1 MFRFWKGPDRQSSLI
16 ASWGTG
22 VSSLAFPPRCPFC
35 GSQISEVQKP
45 GLCPECREGIRWVTG
60 PCCSRCGHP
69 YPHGGGDHLC
79 ENCLRQP
86 PFFDHAR
93 SLVAYQGPVAQAIQR
108 FKYQKDFLLTA
119 SLAWLTEHYPWEEES
134 FDFLVPVPLHLK
146 RLRERGFN
154 QAVLLARACTPLA
167 SRQLRTGALRRIR
180 PTPPQIHRTPTERF
194 KNVSGAFQ
202 VPRPREVTGKDIM
215 LIDDVFTTGATVNE
229 CARTLK
235 KAGAGRVLVFT
246 LARVLPA

>member
-35 GSQISEVQKP
+35 GSQIAEVQKP

-119 SLAWLTEHYPWEEES
+119 SLAWLTEHYPWEENHS
-134 FDFLVPVPLHLK
+134 TSWSRSRCIGNGSGKGDLIKRCSWPGPVHPWLH
-146 RLRERGFN
+146 GSSGP
-154 QAVLLARACTPLA
+154 APCGGSAR
-167 SRQLRTGALRRIR
+167 
-180 PTPPQIHRTPTERF
+180 
-194 KNVSGAFQ
+194 
-202 VPRPREVTGKDIM
+202 PRPRSIGRQPN
-215 LIDDVFTTGATVNE
+215 G
-229 CARTLK
+229 LK
-235 KAGAGRVLVFT
+235 MYPGPSRSPAPGRSRERILC
-246 LARVLPA
+246 